1 MVKAMNSRSN
11 ILSLSGDLRD
21 EALAPCSA
29 LPWANPYEL
38 PGTTVHG
45 SETNGPKAT

>member
-21 EALAPCSA
+21 EALAPCPV
-29 LPWANPYEL
+29 LLWANPYEL
-38 PGTTVHG
+38 PNTTVPG
-45 SETNGPKAT
+45 SETTGLKAT